1 MEGALVLIPA
11 VILLLPLAIA
21 IYYLIAAL
29 IHSEI
34 KERRQKKTV
43 T

>member
-11 VILLLPLAIA
+11 VILLLPLMIA
-21 IYYLIAAL
+21 MYYLIAAL

-34 KERRQKKTV
+34 KEKRQKKADT
-43 T
+43 